1 MVASTLVQDVSI
13 DDEVTYIRLKF
24 FKTLLFGSITNS
36 AFSIATNNATPIVI
50 SDPFEIVDPTDPAQY
65 NSIARELYLF
75 IKPNKLA
82 ASTTYVLT
90 INGLQDAN
98 GITFV
103 SDSTVSFTTPAAY
116 DTDYETAL
124 PAEEQPVQVKDLS
137 IKRNIYKSVTELTN
151 ANINFYIESTDPVTG
166 EWYIEP
172 NYNNGR
178 ITVKFSKV
186 PSASF
191 LNTRYITVQRK
202 LIQRNIARWES
213 LDVKISLDTDEPWV
227 YIDIPSYDFYPEAA
241 TPSTTTV
248 YTTAGYGYF
257 EEGYKYRI
265 ILSKSFGA

>member
-1 MVASTLVQDVSI
+1 MVASTLVQAVSI
-13 DDEVTYIRLKF
+13 DDEVTFIRLKF
-24 FKTLLFGSITNS
+24 FKTLLFGSITNE
-36 AFSIATNNATPIVI
+36 AFTLATNDATPVAVN
-50 SDPFEIVDPTDPAQY
+50 DPFETIDPTSPSQY
-65 NSIARELYLF
+65 NSIARDLFIF

-82 ASTTYVLT
+82 ASQTYVLT
-90 INGLQDAN
+90 ISGLQDAT
-98 GITFV
+98 GAVIDD
-103 SDSTVSFTTPAAY
+103 DSTVIFTTPASY
-116 DTDYETAL
+116 DTDYDTSL
-124 PAEEQPVQVKDLS
+124 PAEEQAVQVKDLS
-137 IKRNIYKSVTELTN
+137 IKRNVYKSVTELTN
-151 ANINFYIESTDPVTG
+151 ANINFYIESTDPITG

-178 ITVKFSKV
+178 IIIKFSKV

-202 LIQRNIARWES
+202 PIQRNIARWET

-248 YTTAGYGYF
+248 YTTSGYGYF

>member
-1 MVASTLVQDVSI
+1 MVASTLVQAVSI

-24 FKTLLFGSITNS
+24 FKTLLFGSIKNE
-36 AFSIATNNATPIVI
+36 AFTLATNDATPIAVN
-50 SDPFEIVDPTDPAQY
+50 DPFETIDPTNPSQY
-65 NSIARELYLF
+65 NSIARDLF
-75 IKPNKLA
+75 IFLKPNKLA

-98 GITFV
+98 GVTFV

-202 LIQRNIARWES
+202 PIQRNIARWES

-265 ILSKSFGA
+265 ILSKSVGA